1 MLRVWVAGTVCRIA
15 NTLRAMQTWDN
26 HLPIYR
32 QLADHLAGSLLD
44 GTPPEGET
52 MPSVRALAG
61 QFLLNPLTVH
71 RALQILG
78 DEGLVETRRGLSI
91 YVKPGA
97 RARLVAAQR
106 NHFISEE
113 WPRLRRR
120 LQQLGIGA
128 QQLQWEE
135 QR

>member
-1 MLRVWVAGTVCRIA
+1 MQRTCVAGKVCCIS
-15 NTLRAMQTWDN
+15 NTLRTMQTWDN

-44 GTPPEGET
+44 GTPPEGEA
-52 MPSVRALAG
+52 MPSVRTLAA

-71 RALQILG
+71 RALQTLG
-78 DEGLVETRRGLSI
+78 DEGLVETRRGLGI

-97 RARLVAAQR
+97 RARLAAAQR
-106 NHFISEE
+106 KRFINEE

-120 LQQLGIGA
+120 LVRLGIGA
-128 QQLQWEE
+128 QQLKWED